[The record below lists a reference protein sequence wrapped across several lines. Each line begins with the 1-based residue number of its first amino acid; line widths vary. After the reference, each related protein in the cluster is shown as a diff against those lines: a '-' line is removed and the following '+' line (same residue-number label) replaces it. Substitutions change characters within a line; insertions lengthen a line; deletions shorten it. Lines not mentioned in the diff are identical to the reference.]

1 MAEQDTE
8 TSDAPELPLWF
19 DEIRPGGDAEGFLE
33 RRLRH
38 SLLFV
43 QRPVKRLL
51 VTFDNLSNVSDRSPG
66 REPWAFKFAKDINI
80 SHLGVMAHVADWY
93 RDSDLIERFQKLADE
108 GFFEGYDRV
117 IFAGVSMGG
126 YAAIAFGSLVPGAH
140 VISVNPQSTLDTD
153 IVPWETRYEGGRR
166 QDWTLPLSDASKLT
180 AKLERVNIFYDPYH
194 ELDKQHVSR
203 FEGDN
208 IRVFNCRHSN
218 HKTAVFLRKI
228 NALKPVMQA
237 AIFDELD
244 EVEFYRLYRGRRDL
258 RWYKGAVVAYFRE
271 QGRDELADRFG
282 MAFRKRLRRVQRQED
297 HDDLQASED
306 VDATSLDFTSSP
318 PEPTTV
324 SATKLANTRN
334 VSDAEKRKA
343 RCAIVTTMKNEGP
356 FMLEWV
362 AFHRTLGFNDFL
374 IYTNDCEDGTDKI
387 AQRLEEL
394 GLANHVDNKFKKG
407 ASPQRVALRRA
418 LAHDVY
424 KSADWI
430 ICADCDEFLNI
441 RVGDGTLSALFDAVG
456 QADAISFCWKL
467 FGCGG
472 HVAFQDEFIHE
483 NFTWSAPEAFREKYR
498 GLGLKTIFRPS
509 EAIRKFGVHR
519 PKFHNRPEGFVW
531 KDAGGKPMPEPYF
544 GTGWSAYAKFDHS
557 FARLHHYAVRSVD
570 SFLVKRDRGRTNHID
585 RDQGVAYWADMNLNM
600 EEDVSLVAAAGRTR
614 TEFDAMMK
622 DKELRRLHYE
632 ACAWHRAKVTALK
645 QNKEWSSFYDL
656 LQTINK
662 RGEAPVNRDKLL
674 EDLGVE

>member
-43 QRPVKRLL
+43 KRPVKRLL
-51 VTFDNLSNVSDRSPG
+51 VTFDNLSNVNDRSPG
-66 REPWAFKFAKDINI
+66 REPWAFKYAKDISI

-153 IVPWETRYEGGRR
+153 LVPWETRYEGGRR

-228 NALKPVMQA
+228 NALKPVMNA
-237 AIFDELD
+237 VIFDELD
-244 EVEFYRLYRGRRDL
+244 DVEFYRLYRGRRDL
-258 RWYKGAVVAYFRE
+258 KWYRGAVAGYFSE
-271 QGRDELADRFG
+271 KGRDETADRFTK
-282 MAFRKRLRRVQRQED
+282 MFRKRLRALVRQQERAASAAQDGLEVKED
-297 HDDLQASED
+297 TIQPALIP
-306 VDATSLDFTSSP
+306 DFK
-318 PEPTTV
+318 TV
-324 SATKLANTRN
+324 SAAKTLAP
-334 VSDAEKRKA
+334 RKNE
-343 RCAIVTTMKNEGP
+343 RCGIVTTMKNEGP

-362 AFHRTLGFNDFL
+362 AYHRALGFTDFL
-374 IYTNDCEDGTDKI
+374 VFTNDCDDGTDRI
-387 AQRLEEL
+387 GMRLEEL
-394 GLANHVDNKFKKG
+394 GLAKHIDNKFKKG
-407 ASPQRVALRRA
+407 SSPQRSALRRT
-418 LAHDVY
+418 LKEDFY
-424 KSADWI
+424 KQCDWVM
-430 ICADCDEFLNI
+430 CADCDEFLNI
-441 RVGDGTLSALFDAVG
+441 RVGDRRLPDLFEATGT
-456 QADAISFCWKL
+456 ADAISFCWKI
-467 FGCGG
+467 FGCGDK
-472 HVAFQDEFIHE
+472 VSYEENLVTEQFI
-483 NFTWSAPEAFREKYR
+483 WSAPEDYRDKYR
-498 GLGLKTIFRPS
+498 ALGLKSMFRPGRG
-509 EAIRKFGVHR
+509 ANRFGVHR
-519 PKFHNRPEGFVW
+519 PKFDKGRPEGFVW
-531 KDAGGKPMPEPYF
+531 KDAGGQLMPEAYF
-544 GTGWSAYAKFDHS
+544 QTGWSAWGGFRHD
-557 FARLHHYAVRSVD
+557 FARLHHYSVRSID
-570 SFLVKRDRGRTNHID
+570 SFLVKRDRGRTNHVD

-600 EEDVSLVAAAGRTR
+600 EEDRSLLPTVERTR
-614 TEFDAMMK
+614 EEFEKLLK
-622 DKELRRLHYE
+622 DPQLLRLHAE
-632 ACAWHRAKVTALK
+632 ACAWHRAKIAALK
-645 QNKEWSSFYDL
+645 SNRDWAEFHKL
-656 LQTINK
+656 LQKINPP
-662 RGEAPVNRDKLL
+662 GQNPEESV
-674 EDLGVE
+674 DLVKEQLTG